1 MTQII
6 SVRIDDSLYEQIKK
20 HNINLSEVVRKSLE
34 MEVSN
39 IERELLVKKIK
50 SLSERFRDESL
61 GNFLMV
67 DKNRR
72 KER

>member
-6 SVRIDDSLYEQIKK
+6 SVRIDDSLYEQLKK
-20 HNINLSEVVRKSLE
+20 HNINLSVVVRKSLE

>member
-1 MTQII
+1 
-6 SVRIDDSLYEQIKK
+6 
-20 HNINLSEVVRKSLE
+20 

-50 SLSERFRDESL
+50 SLSDRFRDESL
-61 GNFLMV
+61 GNFLMD

-72 KER
+72 RER

>member
-6 SVRIDDSLYEQIKK
+6 SVRIDDSLYEQLKK

-61 GNFLMV
+61 ANFLMV

-72 KER
+72 RER